1 MAKQFATLKE
11 RASKMKVSELKPNT
25 VYLVKQKDG
34 RGLYNDY
41 DAWAKYPVGYYITGD
56 TVEAQITPFN
66 IRGEMSYTGYR
77 FFGTRGYTQDV
88 EATKKG
94 SVKLTFIPNLIPMKQ
109 GQVWNKSQ
117 HAYNRYIRQYEST
130 GRDINEAPT
139 LADEHLVRSVDILH
153 EVGTLE
159 EAIAEFN
166 ESHVEKVAKNDKE
179 TQERQARKAG
189 YENIS
194 DETFSIFQEAGME
207 FMDRDKDDII
217 QTGRTD
223 RSRMSASYKLEVTY
237 ELLVKIEELV
247 QAAK

>member
-1 MAKQFATLKE
+1 M
-11 RASKMKVSELKPNT
+11 RISELKPNT
-25 VYLVKQKDG
+25 VYAVAQKDG
-34 RGLYNDY
+34 RGTSNSY
-41 DAWAKYPVGYYITGD
+41 DVWSKYPVGFYITGD
-56 TVEAQITPFN
+56 TVEAELTPFN
-66 IRGEMSYTGYR
+66 VQGEMSYTGWRSFGYR
-77 FFGTRGYTQDV
+77 YTRDL

-109 GQVWNKSQ
+109 DQQWGGTVGR
-117 HAYNRYIRQYEST
+117 HARVRQYEST

-139 LADEHLVRSVDILH
+139 LSDEHLVRSVDILH

-159 EAIAEFN
+159 EATERYN

-179 TQERQARKAG
+179 TQERQAREVG
-189 YENIS
+189 FENIS

-207 FMDRDKDDII
+207 FEDYDKNDII

-223 RSRMSASYKLEVTY
+223 RRRMYAKLEVTY
-237 ELLVKIEELV
+237 ELLAKIEELV